1 MEEQILSQLKQLNL
15 SSNEASVYLA
25 LLSIGQTSAG
35 EIIKKTMLH
44 RSVVYE
50 TLDKL
55 IDKKLAFKLQK
66 GNISYFQPTN
76 PEKLQENIRNQA
88 EIAQDL
94 IPQLQGLI
102 DQKLPE
108 ITIYE
113 GLEAYRRFWLDSVRK
128 MPPGSIDYVAG
139 SIGDKWFEYF
149 GAHMNKKYQLI
160 RKEKGIIW
168 KFIAFEEIEIEKSL
182 LRDNPQLNEC
192 RIIRRNVTKSGNYNI
207 FNNDTLVLHS
217 AIEPMVIEIKNKS
230 LVQVFKDNFDILWEL
245 GEEVKT

>member
-1 MEEQILSQLKQLNL
+1 MQKHLLNQLIDLHL

-35 EIIKKTMLH
+35 EIIKKTQLH

-55 IDKKLAFKLQK
+55 IEKKLVFRLIK
-66 GNISYFQPTN
+66 GKISYFQATD
-76 PEKLQENIRNQA
+76 PEKLKENARNQE
-88 EIAQDL
+88 EIANDL
-94 IPQLQGLI
+94 VPQLKSMI

-113 GLEAYRRFWLDSVRK
+113 GLEAYRRFWIESVQK

-139 SIGDKWFEYF
+139 TTGAKWFEYL
-149 GAHMNKKYQLI
+149 GPRMNKKYQKI
-160 RKEKGIIW
+160 RKEKKIIW
-168 KFIAFEEIEIEKSL
+168 KMIAFEENNIENEL
-182 LRDNPQLNEC
+182 LRENPELNDY
-192 RIIRRNVTKSGNYNI
+192 RLIRRKVTKSGNYNI
-207 FNNDTLVLHS
+207 FNDDTLVLHS
-217 AIEPMVIEIKNKS
+217 AIEPMIIEIKNKS

-245 GEEVKT
+245 GEEIKK